1 MASGRAKRP
10 GHVDEL
16 TGEIQSIMADGDGRS
31 KRRLLLATDIW
42 VDASRPRLPARYF
55 QRFRGLE
62 QHFDV
67 SWTFIAT
74 DANAGDHAVPDHIRL
89 VFVPPVRSKWHLLAL
104 FPRYVKIL
112 ADAMGEADVVLV
124 LAPMFTT
131 LPALLAAR
139 LRGRPTILLM
149 LAPMSAIDFFNRSVI
164 RRMVPTILNLEVL
177 LSTETLV
184 LNSHLAKGVL
194 PPLRRR
200 MEVFMPSNIG
210 EGDFLPIVEPSPYAP
225 VELLF
230 VGRLIQLKRVDI
242 AIKAV
247 SLLRGDGI
255 DATLTVVGDGAD
267 LPRLVRV
274 REEVGLSDVVSFV
287 GWTDDPA
294 QLREHYRRAFALLLP
309 SEIEAFGMVV
319 LEAMAAGTPVV
330 RTAPI
335 GGIDLLEPDVD
346 VLIAGVNSAEAFA
359 NAVKRLQVDR
369 GLYLQIARAAQKKAS
384 TLTREAWQGSFRER
398 AEGLIRDR
406 QS

>member
-1 MASGRAKRP
+1 MAHGK
-10 GHVDEL
+10 
-16 TGEIQSIMADGDGRS
+16 GRS

-42 VDASRPRLPARYF
+42 VDASHPRLPARYF
-55 QRFRGLE
+55 QRFKGLE
-62 QHFDV
+62 QYFDV

-74 DANAGDHAVPDHIRL
+74 NANAGDHAFPDHARL
-89 VFVPPVRSKWHLLAL
+89 VFVPPVRSKWHLFAL
-104 FPRYVKIL
+104 LPRYVRIL
-112 ADAMGEADVVLV
+112 SDAMGETDVALI
-124 LAPMFTT
+124 LAPMLTT

-139 LRGRPTILLM
+139 LRRRPSVLLL
-149 LAPMSAIDFFNRSVI
+149 LAPLSAIGFFNRSVI

-184 LNSHLAKGVL
+184 LNSHLARGVL
-194 PPLRRR
+194 PTLRRR
-200 MEVFMPSNIG
+200 MEVFMPSTIG
-210 EGDFLPIVEPSPYAP
+210 EGDFLPIVEPSPDAA

-242 AIKAV
+242 AIETV
-247 SLLRGDGI
+247 SRLRHDGI

-267 LPRLVRV
+267 RPRLVRV
-274 REEVGLSDVVSFV
+274 SEEVGLSDVVNFV

-294 QLREHYRRAFALLLP
+294 QLREHYRKAFALLLP
-309 SEIEAFGMVV
+309 SEVEAFGMVV

-335 GGIDLLEPDVD
+335 GGIDLLEPEKD

-359 NAVKRLQVDR
+359 TAVKRLLADR
-369 GLYLQIARAAQKKAS
+369 DLYLEIARAAQKKAS
-384 TLTREAWQGSFRER
+384 TLTREAWQSTFRER